1 MRNFKILIT
10 LFSLVSIASCQKHT
24 DIAYGITNQGITE
37 VKAKKIKPK
46 SQAEYISIL
55 FTGLHQKPISPSQL
69 AQSENVLYS
78 IGDQNVGK
86 EMLLSNYFNSGSVII
101 PTNQEMRADVPLF
114 VTNTFKKFYL
124 RFPGESEK
132 QWFVQYI
139 NNRPNLTVEMIYTA
153 FAASDEYGF
162 Y

>member
-1 MRNFKILIT
+1 MRNFKIVSALCVI
-10 LFSLVSIASCQKHT
+10 LFLASCQKHT
-24 DIAYGITNQGITE
+24 DVTYGITNQSITE

-55 FTGLHQKPISPSQL
+55 FTSLHQKPISPSQL

-86 EMLLSNYFNSGSVII
+86 EMLLSNYFNSGSVKI
-101 PTNQEMRADVPLF
+101 PTDQEMRADVALF

-139 NNRPNLTVEMIYTA
+139 NNRPTLTVEMIYTA